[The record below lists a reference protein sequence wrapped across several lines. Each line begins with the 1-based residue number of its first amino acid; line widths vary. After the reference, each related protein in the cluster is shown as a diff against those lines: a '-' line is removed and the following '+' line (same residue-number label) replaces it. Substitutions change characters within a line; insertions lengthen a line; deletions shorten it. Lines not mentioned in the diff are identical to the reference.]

1 MDTLQQTFQNPQ
13 LIQLYFNQTSWKNV
27 PKKVDLHL
35 KDQLL
40 DLVASAPG
48 HMQPAAELWPLA
60 EGSFEVMDVPWT
72 AGELGGC
79 FNQDF

>member
-1 MDTLQQTFQNPQ
+1 MICVQSFPHNGHTTANLPIPSA
-13 LIQLYFNQTSWKNV
+13 IQLYVNQTSWKNV

-60 EGSFEVMDVPWT
+60 EGSFEVMDAP
-72 AGELGGC
+72 
-79 FNQDF
+79 